1 MKKLFILIITLFV
14 AHLANAESVRDF
26 EGDEKIKLNESY
38 KCVRT
43 TDKKVN
49 FKFGFHEIEGTTFV
63 FLYTEETA
71 YTAFAAARVYKSKVK
86 NREVIS
92 YVFPYPTDGGLVG
105 VIFTKNWNK
114 KNEKLFFMNWI
125 KDDTSIDWVNEH
137 FNLWDDNSKNIN
149 QKYINFSE
157 KALDVIFRIFE
168 FGTPFHPDD
177 MWTIPDEKLTGGDFF
192 TCK

>member
-1 MKKLFILIITLFV
+1 MKKLIIIIFTLFIS
-14 AHLANAESVRDF
+14 HLANAESVRDF

-38 KCVRT
+38 KCVNF
-43 TDKKVN
+43 TDKKAK
-49 FKFGFHEIEGTTFV
+49 FKFGFHEIEGTTFA
-63 FLYTEETA
+63 FLYTEEA
-71 YTAFAAARVYKSKVK
+71 AHTAFAAARVYKSKVK

-114 KNEKLFFMNWI
+114 KNEKLFFMKWI

-149 QKYINFSE
+149 QKYIDFSE

-177 MWTIPDEKLTGGDFF
+177 ILTIPDEKLIGGDFF